1 MSTENVLGRLMTEP
15 LHEQLPSMKNDI
27 CVYMKKR
34 IDIRIDEEKLLII
47 RAYCE
52 RHKKNI
58 TAFFDMNN
66 FEIPSLPFGLEQEC
80 KC

>member
-1 MSTENVLGRLMTEP
+1 
-15 LHEQLPSMKNDI
+15 MKNDI

-58 TAFFDMNN
+58 TAFFDKGADLVIEKYNVKGEYRPKPRHWNKMYSTRK
-66 FEIPSLPFGLEQEC
+66 FI
-80 KC
+80 